1 MAAGY
6 LPSQAVDGP
15 PVGASGGVSAEKVSS
30 PELYEQYSQMSTAP
44 DSYEQYIQMSD
55 EHLDGQQTEPA
66 RKAVT
71 GSREAKTLA
80 NAAAAQ
86 GEADKGA

>member
-1 MAAGY
+1 MA
-6 LPSQAVDGP
+6 
-15 PVGASGGVSAEKVSS
+15 
-30 PELYEQYSQMSTAP
+30 TAP
-44 DSYEQYIQMSD
+44 DSYEGYSQMSN
-55 EHLDGQQTEPA
+55 EYIDGQQTEPA
-66 RKAVT
+66 QKAVT